1 MRANLDQDG
10 GLNMAEAQMTSL
22 ARGLDE
28 LTVEVA
34 RSGELPAPGSGA
46 VLDVHATR
54 LEIDGWVLRRPH
66 PQGLPGR
73 GGERPASWRTGPPG
87 TSTRT
92 VAARRRGLTSTG
104 QWRTSA
110 RSPLRDR
117 HTTL

>member
-1 MRANLDQDG
+1 MSAVNRRGLLVDPDWMRANLDQDG

-54 LEIDGWVLRRPH
+54 LEIDGWVLRLDHTRRDYPAAAAKG
-66 PQGLPGR
+66 PRAGGPGR
-73 GGERPASWRTGPPG
+73 PAPRRVRS
-87 TSTRT
+87 
-92 VAARRRGLTSTG
+92 RRGG
-104 QWRTSA
+104 A
-110 RSPLRDR
+110 G
-117 HTTL
+117 